1 MAILNGCELPENLLY
16 YLEGNQ
22 MTWIRIEGDVA
33 TVGLT
38 DPAQT
43 RAGKILHVRMRSP
56 GTQREK
62 NKPLATIESGKWA
75 GPVMSPLTGVVE
87 KINEKLDASPSLIN
101 EDPYGEGWISQIKF
115 SNQGELA
122 SLLKG
127 EEAIRRYQEVLTKEN
142 IRCIRCQK

>member
-1 MAILNGCELPENLLY
+1 MAIINGCELPENLLY

-22 MTWIRIEGDVA
+22 MTWIRVEGELA

-56 GTQREK
+56 GTQRES

-75 GPVMSPLTGVVE
+75 GPVMSPVAGVVE
-87 KINEKLDASPSLIN
+87 KVNEKLDATPSLIN
-101 EDPYGEGWISQIKF
+101 EDPYGEGWISQIRF
-115 SNQGELA
+115 SNQAQLS

-127 EEAIRRYQEVLTKEN
+127 GEALKRYQEILTREN